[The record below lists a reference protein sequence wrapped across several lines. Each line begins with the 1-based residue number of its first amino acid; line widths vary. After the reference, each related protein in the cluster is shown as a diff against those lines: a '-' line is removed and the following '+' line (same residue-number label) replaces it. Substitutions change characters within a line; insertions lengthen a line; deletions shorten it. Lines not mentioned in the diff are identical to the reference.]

1 MIDLNIKKRLNQ
13 FALEVVLRDEGFIC
27 VWGKNGSGKSTLLSI
42 ISGVLKPDEGY
53 VKVRN
58 EDLTEVPIERRNVVL
73 VTPESF
79 IPQLNVEKHLMW
91 GAKARRLT
99 LDENKISEIRQKLGI
114 DYDGRMDS
122 LSLGMREKVSLAS
135 ALLSAASLVCVD
147 EVFSSIDSKVK
158 FIQAFKQLAASSNMD
173 VIYATPNE
181 EDAQWADHEYVLES
195 GKCYRKF

>member
-13 FALEVVLRDEGFIC
+13 FVLEVVLRDEGFIC

-42 ISGVLKPDEGY
+42 VSGVLKPDKGY
-53 VKVRN
+53 VRVGN
-58 EDLTEVPIERRNVVL
+58 EDLTGVPIERRHVVL
-73 VTPESF
+73 VTPESY
-79 IPQLNVEKHLMW
+79 IPQLSVKKHLIW
-91 GAKARRLT
+91 GARARRLT
-99 LDENKISEIRQKLGI
+99 FDENKISEIRQKLGI

-135 ALLSAASLVCVD
+135 ALLSAPSLICVD
-147 EVFSSIDSKVK
+147 EVFSSIDSKVT
-158 FIQAFKQLAASSNMD
+158 FIQAFKELAASSNMD

>member
-13 FALEVVLRDEGFIC
+13 FVLEVVLRDEGFIC

-42 ISGVLKPDEGY
+42 VSGVLKPDKGY
-53 VKVRN
+53 VRVGN
-58 EDLTEVPIERRNVVL
+58 EDLTGVPIERRNVVL
-73 VTPESF
+73 VTPESY
-79 IPQLNVEKHLMW
+79 IPQLSVKKHLIW
-91 GAKARRLT
+91 GARARRLT
-99 LDENKISEIRQKLGI
+99 FDENKISEIRQKLGI

-135 ALLSAASLVCVD
+135 ALLSAPSLICVD
-147 EVFSSIDSKVK
+147 EVFSSIDSKVT
-158 FIQAFKQLAASSNMD
+158 FIQAFKELAASSNMD

>member
-1 MIDLNIKKRLNQ
+1 LIDLNIKKRLNQ
-13 FALEVVLRDEGFIC
+13 FVLEVVLRDEGFIC

-42 ISGVLKPDEGY
+42 VSGVLKPDKGY
-53 VKVRN
+53 VRVGN
-58 EDLTEVPIERRNVVL
+58 EDLTGVPIERRNVVL
-73 VTPESF
+73 VTPESY
-79 IPQLNVEKHLMW
+79 IPQLSVKKHLIW
-91 GAKARRLT
+91 GARARRLT
-99 LDENKISEIRQKLGI
+99 FDENKISEIRQKLGI

-135 ALLSAASLVCVD
+135 ALLSAPSLICVD
-147 EVFSSIDSKVK
+147 EVFSSIDSKVT
-158 FIQAFKQLAASSNMD
+158 FIQAFKELAASSNMD